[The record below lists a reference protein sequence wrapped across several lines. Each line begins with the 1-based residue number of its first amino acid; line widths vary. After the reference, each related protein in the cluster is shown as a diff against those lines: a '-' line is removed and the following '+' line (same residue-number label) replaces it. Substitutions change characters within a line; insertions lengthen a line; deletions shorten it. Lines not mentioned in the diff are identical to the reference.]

1 MSWLFKK
8 KKQVDFGG
16 ELDRLE
22 ERLDEVQYKIETLK
36 EKKKNIQF
44 RYSILSFLIYTVAA
58 SLRAYRSSL
67 LVDHRVLSTSLWIV
81 LYLLG
86 VGLLYLLRHGIA
98 WIYERR
104 LRRANSRRRKFQEE
118 KRQLLDALKSR
129 KEYFETQALLE
140 KYGEQS
146 PRSRKQV
153 VDFGKRK
160 GKGGSGE
167 PGELPVGILPNSS
180 VNDAQSQHWY
190 DKVLEGL
197 VGADEREEQNREALI
212 CQHCFRHNGLASVG
226 ERAKFVRYV
235 CLYCKA
241 WNGPSLDS
249 DRSSLSSLTPRR
261 SKSTSSSSRLSESLP
276 VETTPVPETKQHPG
290 DLPLLTSDVSPTP
303 IPFSAFSYR
312 KSLVPA
318 TPPTSAAAMG
328 AADTDYPDVSVDS
341 IYDSFHTVANDA
353 PDVLSPIQEQNR

>member
-44 RYSILSFLIYTVAA
+44 RYSVFSFLVYTIAVA
-58 SLRAYRSSL
+58 LYAYRSSL
-67 LVDHRVLSTSLWIV
+67 LVGHPILSISLWIL
-81 LYLLG
+81 LYLMG
-86 VGLLYLLRHGIA
+86 VGLLYFLRHGIA
-98 WIYERR
+98 WFYERR
-104 LRRANSRRRKFQEE
+104 LRTAKLRRRKFQEE

-146 PRSRKQV
+146 PRSRKQN

-167 PGELPVGILPNSS
+167 PSELPPGILPSS
-180 VNDAQSQHWY
+180 LNDAQSQHWY

-197 VGADEREEQNREALI
+197 VGADEREEKNREALI
-212 CQHCFRHNGLASVG
+212 CQHCYRHNGLASVG

-235 CLYCKA
+235 CLYCKT
-241 WNGPSLDS
+241 WNGPSVDS
-249 DRSSLSSLTPRR
+249 DRASISSLTPRR
-261 SKSTSSSSRLSESLP
+261 SKSTSSSSKLSESLP
-276 VETTPVPETKQHPG
+276 VDTTPVPETKHHPG
-290 DLPLLTSDVSPTP
+290 DLPLLTSDISPTP

-312 KSLVPA
+312 KSLVPPS
-318 TPPTSAAAMG
+318 PPTSAAAMG
-328 AADTDYPDVSVDS
+328 ATDTDYPDVSVDS

-353 PDVLSPIQEQNR
+353 PGVLSPVQKQ

>member
-8 KKQVDFGG
+8 VDFGG

-22 ERLDEVQYKIETLK
+22 EQLDEVQYKIETLK
-36 EKKKNIQF
+36 EKKEHIRF
-44 RYSILSFLIYTVAA
+44 RYSIFSFLIYTITVA
-58 SLRAYRSSL
+58 LYAYRSSL
-67 LVDHRVLSTSLWIV
+67 FVGHPILSISVWIV

-86 VGLLYLLRHGIA
+86 AGLHGIA
-98 WIYERR
+98 WFYERR
-104 LRRANSRRRKFQEE
+104 LRSTKLRRRKFQEE
-118 KRQLLDALKSR
+118 KRQILDALKSR

-146 PRSRKQV
+146 PRSRKQGT
-153 VDFGKRK
+153 DLGKRK
-160 GKGGSGE
+160 GKNRSGE
-167 PGELPVGILPNSS
+167 QDEFPPAVLPSS
-180 VNDAQSQHWY
+180 LNDAQSQHWY

-197 VGADEREEQNREALI
+197 VGADEREEKNREALI
-212 CQHCFRHNGLASVG
+212 CQHCYRHNGLASVG

-235 CLYCKA
+235 CMYCKS
-241 WNGPSLDS
+241 WNGPSVDS
-249 DRSSLSSLTPRR
+249 DRASLSSLTPRR

-276 VETTPVPETKQHPG
+276 VDTTPVPETKHHPG

-312 KSLVPA
+312 KSLVPPS
-318 TPPTSAAAMG
+318 PPTSAAAIG
-328 AADTDYPDVSVDS
+328 ATDTDYPDVSVDS

-353 PDVLSPIQEQNR
+353 PGVLSPVQNR